1 MPPTRYK
8 TFIVL
13 YTFSELKKTAL
24 PLDKNAHFGGVTV
37 SLTRHNR
44 IAYSAQ
50 PYRLLG
56 TVDSKSGS
64 FCDCLQLN

>member
-8 TFIVL
+8 SFKDL
-13 YTFSELKKTAL
+13 YDFHRGQKTAL
-24 PLDKNAHFGGVTV
+24 PLGKNAHFGHVTV

-56 TVDSKSGS
+56 TLLIFDYGS
-64 FCDCLQLN
+64 IIRIY

>member
-13 YTFSELKKTAL
+13 YDFVNGRKTAL
-24 PLDKNAHFGGVTV
+24 PLDKNAHFGHLTV

-56 TVDSKSGS
+56 TLPFLIYV
-64 FCDCLQLN
+64 LITRIY